1 MRLID
6 TIADKCT
13 GCNKCI
19 RTCPVEGA
27 NISVSLE
34 GRQIVH
40 VNSDRCIECGKCIE
54 VCEHDARIFF
64 DDTEEFFNQIKNKGD
79 ITLVVAP
86 AIKVNIPN
94 YKRLFGY
101 FKSLGVK
108 LIYDVSFG
116 ADITTWG
123 YLKYM
128 KQNPG
133 KTVISQPCPVV
144 VKYIEKY
151 QDSLIKYLAP
161 VHSPA
166 LCTAIYLKKYKHLQ
180 GDIAMLSPCIAK
192 SEEIHDGN
200 TGQNI
205 KYNITFKKIQEY
217 LEKNDIDINKYSE
230 ADFDNIESFLGDIY
244 SMPGGLRENVM
255 ARRKDLSI
263 NQVEGQ
269 REFIKY
275 IKELVK
281 KEKNNEKMP
290 ELVDIL
296 NCADGCNL
304 GSANCSK
311 YDKYEIQDIFKN
323 IKDKKLKISSRFKR
337 SKAEAVDSAF
347 DKNLNFNDFVR
358 KYKKQERPHLK
369 VLTAEEYDNVYN
381 EMLKETHEERILNC
395 SACGYESCEK
405 MAKMI
410 YNNINS
416 KENCI
421 YYMKKKIEQ
430 DYENVIDEKEK
441 VEESIIKIQE
451 LAHEK
456 EQISN
461 KLQEFI
467 DKLIRDINDVN
478 EDNERTSASIN
489 NISNELV
496 DMTSTSDSLRNNISS
511 MNKNVDNFI
520 KSSKNI
526 INISEQTNLLSL
538 NASIEAARAG
548 EHGKGFAVVAGEVQ
562 KLAEQSKN
570 VVKETQNEEEQMSE
584 SISRILKLSGLLGEK
599 VDKINNDIAVISK
612 VINDIAAKSEE
623 IVESSNQ
630 LIELR

>member
-1 MRLID
+1 M
-6 TIADKCT
+6 
-13 GCNKCI
+13 
-19 RTCPVEGA
+19 
-27 NISVSLE
+27 
-34 GRQIVH
+34 
-40 VNSDRCIECGKCIE
+40 
-54 VCEHDARIFF
+54 
-64 DDTEEFFNQIKNKGD
+64 
-79 ITLVVAP
+79 
-86 AIKVNIPN
+86 
-94 YKRLFGY
+94 
-101 FKSLGVK
+101 
-108 LIYDVSFG
+108 SFG

-192 SEEIHDGN
+192 SEEIRDGN

-205 KYNITFKKIQEY
+205 KYNITFKKLQEY
-217 LEKNDIDINKYSE
+217 LERNDIDIDKYSE

-244 SMPGGLRENVM
+244 SIPGGLRENVI
-255 ARRKDLSI
+255 ARRKEISI

-269 REFIKY
+269 REFIGY
-275 IKELVK
+275 IKGLVK
-281 KEKNNEKMP
+281 KDKNNEKMP
-290 ELVDIL
+290 ELIDIL
-296 NCADGCNL
+296 NCAEGCNL

-311 YDKYEIQDIFKN
+311 YNKYEIQDIFKN
-323 IKDKKLKISSRFKR
+323 IKDEKLKVTGRFKKSR
-337 SKAEAVDSAF
+337 AEAVDSTF
-347 DKNLNFNDFVR
+347 DKNLNLDDFLR
-358 KYKKQERPHLK
+358 KYRKQERPHLK
-369 VLTAEEYDNVYN
+369 VPTAEEYNSIYN
-381 EMLKETHEERILNC
+381 EMLKETHEEKILNC

-430 DYENVIDEKEK
+430 DYENVRDEKEK

-456 EQISN
+456 EKISN
-461 KLQEFI
+461 KLQDFI
-467 DKLIRDINDVN
+467 DKLIIDINDVN
-478 EDNERTSASIN
+478 EDNERTSASIS
-489 NISNELV
+489 NISNELI

-548 EHGKGFAVVAGEVQ
+548 EHGKGFAVVASEVQ

-584 SISRILKLSGLLGEK
+584 SIGKVLKLSGLLGEK

-630 LIELR
+630 LMELR

>member
-1 MRLID
+1 MKLID

-19 RTCPVEGA
+19 RNCPVE
-27 NISVSLE
+27 
-34 GRQIVH
+34 
-40 VNSDRCIECGKCIE
+40 CIE
-54 VCEHDARIFF
+54 VCEHDARIYF
-64 DDTEEFFNQIKNKGD
+64 DDTEEFFNQIKNNGD
-79 ITLVVAP
+79 ITLIVAP

-94 YKRLFGY
+94 YKKLFGY

-144 VKYIEKY
+144 VKYVEKY

-161 VHSPA
+161 IHSPA
-166 LCTAIYLKKYKHLQ
+166 LCTAIYLNKYKHLQ

-192 SEEIHDGN
+192 SEEICDKN
-200 TGQNI
+200 TGENI

-217 LEKNDIDINKYSE
+217 LEENDIDINKYGE

-244 SMPGGLRENVM
+244 SILGGLRENVM
-255 ARRKDLSI
+255 ARRKDVKI

-269 REFIKY
+269 AEFIEY

-281 KEKNNEKMP
+281 KDKNNEKMP
-290 ELVDIL
+290 DLIDIL
-296 NCADGCNL
+296 NCSEGCNL

-311 YDKYEIQDIFKN
+311 YNKYEIQDIFKN
-323 IKDKKLKISSRFKR
+323 IKDEKLKITGIFKKSR
-337 SKAEAVDSAF
+337 AEAVDSTF
-347 DKNLNFNDFVR
+347 DKNLNFNDFIR
-358 KYKKQERPHLK
+358 KYRKQERPHLK
-369 VLTAEEYDNVYN
+369 VPTAEEYNSIYN

-421 YYMKKKIEQ
+421 YFMKKKIEQ
-430 DYENVIDEKEK
+430 DYENVRYEKEK

-461 KLQEFI
+461 KLQEFM
-467 DKLIRDINDVN
+467 DKLIVDINEVN
-478 EDNERTSASIN
+478 DDNEETSSSIN
-489 NISNELV
+489 NISNELA
-496 DMTSTSDSLRNNISS
+496 DMTSTSDTLRDNISS

-548 EHGKGFAVVAGEVQ
+548 EHGKGFAVVASEVQ

-570 VVKETQNEEEQMSE
+570 VVKDTQSEEEQMSE
-584 SISRILKLSGLLGEK
+584 SIRRVIKLSSLLGEK
-599 VDKINNDIAVISK
+599 VDKINNDIAVISRI
-612 VINDIAAKSEE
+612 INDIAAKSEG
-623 IVESSNQ
+623 IVERSNQ
-630 LIELR
+630 LIDFR